1 MNDQS
6 QQTAKRPAIGK
17 GISFQPDLWDRL
29 EAEAAQMERPNRSV
43 IVERAL
49 KLYFA
54 VEDQKRAAEKSEQLQ
69 GAA

>member
-1 MNDQS
+1 MTEDAQS
-6 QQTAKRPAIGK
+6 TTKRAAIGK

-29 EAEAAQMERPNRSV
+29 EAEAARMERPNRSV

-54 VEDQKRAAEKSEQLQ
+54 VEDQKREAQAERLQ
-69 GAA
+69 GVA

>member
-1 MNDQS
+1 
-6 QQTAKRPAIGK
+6 
-17 GISFQPDLWDRL
+17 
-29 EAEAAQMERPNRSV
+29 MERPNRSV